1 MMLRSMRYVISFALA
16 LLVAFALVFTM
27 HYLIASAD
35 RSLDESGVAH
45 VVDFVRVKRDETV
58 RQRQRKPEK
67 PPPPK
72 EPPPEPPPPDMDQA
86 DPTAEKISVAAMSVD
101 TDIEMTSG
109 GIALAPGD
117 SEYLPVVKVA
127 PVYPRRALQ
136 RGIEGWVLL
145 EFTVTK
151 QGGTK
156 DIIVVSS
163 EPKSSIFHSSAKRAA
178 TKFKYKPRT
187 EDGQPIEVHGV
198 RNKIIFQLE
207 D

>member
-1 MMLRSMRYVISFALA
+1 MRLLRYITAFLLA
-16 LLVAFALVFTM
+16 SLVAFALVFTM
-27 HYLIASAD
+27 QYLIATAD
-35 RSLDESGVAH
+35 RSLDESSVSYF
-45 VVDFVRVKRDETV
+45 VDFVRIKRDETV
-58 RQRQRKPEK
+58 KQRQRKPEK

-72 EPPPEPPPPDMDQA
+72 TPPPEPPPPEMDQA
-86 DPTAEKISVAAMSVD
+86 DPTAEKISVAAISVD
-101 TDIEMTSG
+101 TDISMTSG
-109 GIALAPGD
+109 GISLTPGD

-156 DIIVVSS
+156 DIVVVSS
-163 EPKSSIFHSSAKRAA
+163 DPANSIFRRAA
-178 TKFKYKPRT
+178 LRAAAKFKYKPRT
-187 EDGQPIEVHGV
+187 EDGKPIKVPGV

-207 D
+207 K

>member
-1 MMLRSMRYVISFALA
+1 MRLLRYIIAFLLA
-16 LLVAFALVFTM
+16 SLVAFALVFTM
-27 HYLIASAD
+27 QYLIATAD
-35 RSLDESGVAH
+35 RSLDESSASYF
-45 VVDFVRVKRDETV
+45 VDFVRIKRDETV
-58 RQRQRKPEK
+58 KQRQRKPEK

-72 EPPPEPPPPDMDQA
+72 APPPEPPPPEMDQA
-86 DPTAEKISVAAMSVD
+86 DPTADKISVAAISVD
-101 TDIEMTSG
+101 TDISMTSG
-109 GIALAPGD
+109 GISLAPGD

-156 DIIVVSS
+156 DIVVVSS
-163 EPKSSIFHSSAKRAA
+163 DPSSSIFHRAA
-178 TKFKYKPRT
+178 VRAAAKFKYKPRT
-187 EDGQPIEVHGV
+187 EDGKPMEVPGV

-207 D
+207 K

>member
-1 MMLRSMRYVISFALA
+1 MRLLRYITAFLLA
-16 LLVAFALVFTM
+16 SLVAFALVFTM
-27 HYLIASAD
+27 QYLIATAD
-35 RSLDESGVAH
+35 RSLDESSVSYF
-45 VVDFVRVKRDETV
+45 VDFVRIKRDETV
-58 RQRQRKPEK
+58 KQRQRKPEK

-72 EPPPEPPPPDMDQA
+72 TPPPEPPPPEMDQA
-86 DPTAEKISVAAMSVD
+86 DPTAEKISVAAISVD
-101 TDIEMTSG
+101 TDISMTSG
-109 GIALAPGD
+109 GISLTPGD

-156 DIIVVSS
+156 DIVVVSS
-163 EPKSSIFHSSAKRAA
+163 DPANSIFRRAA
-178 TKFKYKPRT
+178 LRAAAKFKYKPRT
-187 EDGQPIEVHGV
+187 EDGKPIEVPGV

-207 D
+207 K

>member
-1 MMLRSMRYVISFALA
+1 MHLLRYIAAFLLA
-16 LLVAFALVFTM
+16 SLVAFALVFTM
-27 HYLIASAD
+27 QYLVATAD
-35 RSLDESGVAH
+35 RSLDESNVSYF
-45 VVDFVRVKRDETV
+45 VDFVRIKRDETV
-58 RQRQRKPEK
+58 KQRQRKPEK

-72 EPPPEPPPPDMDQA
+72 TPPPEPPPPEMDQA
-86 DPTAEKISVAAMSVD
+86 DPTAEKISVAAISVD
-101 TDIEMTSG
+101 TDISMTSG
-109 GIALAPGD
+109 GISLAPGD

-156 DIIVVSS
+156 DIVVVSS
-163 EPKSSIFHSSAKRAA
+163 DPASSIFHRAA
-178 TKFKYKPRT
+178 VRAAAKFKYKPRT
-187 EDGQPIEVHGV
+187 EDGKPIEVPGV

-207 D
+207 K